1 MKRIPWALLGALGL
15 AFGLRLLHLGGRS
28 LWYDEAF
35 AILYAEKSLAAIL
48 SGTLSQVQ
56 GAAADVHPVAYYF
69 SLHAWMALVGQ
80 TPFAVRLLSAGYGVA
95 TVALVYRLC
104 RDLWDTRIAGWAA
117 LVVAVAPFQI
127 AYGQEARMY
136 AMLGFWSV
144 AALAAYV
151 RAWRRD
157 ALAAWAAFVIY
168 GALALYSHNLG
179 FAPFAAIGVWVLA
192 RLAVRRTQEAGRL
205 ALKTALAGA
214 AMAVLFLPW
223 LARVPSQLGKI
234 GQAYWV
240 ERPGIVTLVQTLL
253 AFSFDFENARMPALL
268 LPAALFGALLA
279 LALIVWQL
287 ARRRQARGPAGWLG
301 LLAFVS
307 VALVFL
313 ISQWRAV
320 YIIRGL
326 LPAAI
331 LYTALIGWA
340 LASLPKPARLIFGTV
355 LAGILA
361 GALVSYYGYD
371 GFPRGPY
378 AALDAFLRAQ
388 AQPADVIVHSNK
400 LTFFPAHVYDRTLP
414 QVFLADPAGAGS
426 DTLALPTQQALGLFP
441 TTLETAT
448 AGKER
453 VWLVIFRQ
461 AIAEAGGIQPHVEWL
476 EQRYQLAQTWA
487 FGDMDVMLF
496 DRAR

>member
-1 MKRIPWALLGALGL
+1 MKRVPWALLCILGL

-80 TPFAVRLLSAGYGVA
+80 TPFAVRLLSAGYGLA

-104 RDLWDTRIAGWAA
+104 RDLFDARIAGWAA
-117 LVVAVAPFQI
+117 LAVAIAPFQI

-157 ALAAWAAFVIY
+157 APAAWAAFVVC

-179 FAPFAAIGVWVLA
+179 FAPFAAIGMWVLA

-205 ALKTALAGA
+205 ALKTAGAGA

-223 LARVPSQLGKI
+223 LARVPGQLGKI

-240 ERPGIVTLVQTLL
+240 ERPGAAALVQTLL
-253 AFSFDFENARMPALL
+253 AFSFDFENAKMPALL
-268 LPAALFGALLA
+268 LPAALFGAVLA

-287 ARRRQARGPAGWLG
+287 ARRRQARGPAGWLA
-301 LLAFVS
+301 LLAIVPA
-307 VALVFL
+307 ALVFL

-331 LYTALIGWA
+331 LYAALLGWA
-340 LASLPKPARLIFGTV
+340 LASLPRPARLIFGTA
-355 LAGILA
+355 LGGILV

-378 AALDAFLRAQ
+378 VALDAFLRAQ
-388 AQPADVIVHSNK
+388 VLPADAIVHSNK

-426 DTLALPTQQALGLFP
+426 DTLALPTQQALGLFA
-441 TTLETAT
+441 TDLETAT
-448 AGKER
+448 AGKQR

-461 AIAEAGGIQPHVEWL
+461 ALAEMSGAHPDVEWL
-476 EQRYQLAQTWA
+476 KAHFRPAQTWD
-487 FGDMDVMLF
+487 FGDMELMLF
-496 DRAR
+496 DK